1 VLHNARLR
9 RPARSPQ
16 TKDWPIKRK
25 GDLKVT
31 ARQTTTRKK
40 VARKKATTKKT
51 TRKKAA
57 KKTARKKIGRIAASD
72 VLGAELPKSLKALSR
87 QLRRDLNAI
96 EKQIETAR
104 KETRRSLTRVV
115 RDASHH
121 LGTLEARGQ
130 KEWRKMS
137 SRARLE
143 VERTL
148 ERVKR
153 ATRKK

>member
-1 VLHNARLR
+1 M
-9 RPARSPQ
+9 
-16 TKDWPIKRK
+16 
-25 GDLKVT
+25 T

-40 VARKKATTKKT
+40 TTRKKATAKKT

-57 KKTARKKIGRIAASD
+57 KKTGRKKIGRIAASD
-72 VLGAELPKSLKALSR
+72 LLGEELPNSLKALSH
-87 QLRRDLNAI
+87 QLQRDLNAI
-96 EKQIETAR
+96 EKQIETAG

-137 SRARLE
+137 TRARGE

-148 ERVKR
+148 KRVKR
-153 ATRKK
+153 ATQKE

>member
-1 VLHNARLR
+1 M
-9 RPARSPQ
+9 
-16 TKDWPIKRK
+16 
-25 GDLKVT
+25 T
-31 ARQTTTRKK
+31 AQQTTTRKK
-40 VARKKATTKKT
+40 ATRKKATAKKT
-51 TRKKAA
+51 TRKKAT
-57 KKTARKKIGRIAASD
+57 KKTGRKKIGRIAASD
-72 VLGAELPKSLKALSR
+72 LLGAELPNSLKALSR

-96 EKQIETAR
+96 EKQIETAG

-137 SRARLE
+137 ARARSE

-148 ERVKR
+148 KRVKR
-153 ATRKK
+153 ATQKE

>member
-1 VLHNARLR
+1 MA
-9 RPARSPQ
+9 
-16 TKDWPIKRK
+16 
-25 GDLKVT
+25 
-31 ARQTTTRKK
+31 
-40 VARKKATTKKT
+40 ARKTITPKKT

-57 KKTARKKIGRIAASD
+57 PKKAVRKKAAKKTAKKTGRKKTRQIAASD
-72 VLGAELPKSLKALSR
+72 LLGTELPKSLKALSR

-130 KEWRKMS
+130 QEWRKMS
-137 SRARLE
+137 SRARSE

-148 ERVKR
+148 KRVKR
-153 ATRKK
+153 ATQKR

>member
-1 VLHNARLR
+1 M
-9 RPARSPQ
+9 
-16 TKDWPIKRK
+16 
-25 GDLKVT
+25 T

-40 VARKKATTKKT
+40 TTRKKATTKKT
-51 TRKKAA
+51 TGKKSA
-57 KKTARKKIGRIAASD
+57 KKTGRKKIGRIAASD
-72 VLGAELPKSLKALSR
+72 LLGAELPKSLKALSL

-96 EKQIETAR
+96 ERQIETAG

-121 LGTLEARGQ
+121 LGALEARGQ
-130 KEWRKMS
+130 NEWRKMS
-137 SRARLE
+137 TRARGE

-153 ATRKK
+153 AAQKG

>member
-1 VLHNARLR
+1 M
-9 RPARSPQ
+9 
-16 TKDWPIKRK
+16 
-25 GDLKVT
+25 T
-31 ARQTTTRKK
+31 AQQTTTRKK
-40 VARKKATTKKT
+40 ATRKKAT
-51 TRKKAA
+51 A
-57 KKTARKKIGRIAASD
+57 KKTARKKGAKKTSRKKTGRITASD
-72 VLGAELPKSLKALSR
+72 LLGAELPKSLKALSR

-137 SRARLE
+137 SRARSE

-148 ERVKR
+148 KRVKR
-153 ATRKK
+153 ATRNR

>member
-1 VLHNARLR
+1 M
-9 RPARSPQ
+9 
-16 TKDWPIKRK
+16 
-25 GDLKVT
+25 T

-40 VARKKATTKKT
+40 TTRKKTARKKVAAKKT

-57 KKTARKKIGRIAASD
+57 KKTGGKKTRRIAASD
-72 VLGAELPKSLKALSR
+72 LLGAELPESLKALSR

-96 EKQIETAR
+96 EKQIVTAR

-137 SRARLE
+137 ARARSE
-143 VERTL
+143 VERTVK
-148 ERVKR
+148 RVKR
-153 ATRKK
+153 AVQKK

>member
-1 VLHNARLR
+1 M
-9 RPARSPQ
+9 
-16 TKDWPIKRK
+16 
-25 GDLKVT
+25 T

-40 VARKKATTKKT
+40 TTRKKATTKKT
-51 TRKKAA
+51 TGKKAA
-57 KKTARKKIGRIAASD
+57 KKTGRKKIGRIAASD
-72 VLGAELPKSLKALSR
+72 LLGAELPKSLKALSL

-96 EKQIETAR
+96 ERQIETAG

-121 LGTLEARGQ
+121 LGALEARGQ
-130 KEWRKMS
+130 NEWRKMS
-137 SRARLE
+137 TRARGE

-153 ATRKK
+153 AAPKG

>member
-1 VLHNARLR
+1 M
-9 RPARSPQ
+9 
-16 TKDWPIKRK
+16 
-25 GDLKVT
+25 T

-40 VARKKATTKKT
+40 TTRKKATAKKT
-51 TRKKAA
+51 TQKKAA
-57 KKTARKKIGRIAASD
+57 KKTGQKKIGRIAASD
-72 VLGAELPKSLKALSR
+72 LLGAELPKSLKALSL

-96 EKQIETAR
+96 EKQIETAG

-137 SRARLE
+137 TRPRSE

-148 ERVKR
+148 KRVKR
-153 ATRKK
+153 ATQKK

>member
-1 VLHNARLR
+1 M
-9 RPARSPQ
+9 
-16 TKDWPIKRK
+16 
-25 GDLKVT
+25 T

-40 VARKKATTKKT
+40 ATRKKAATKKT
-51 TRKKAA
+51 TRKKAT
-57 KKTARKKIGRIAASD
+57 KKTGRKKIGRIAASD
-72 VLGAELPKSLKALSR
+72 LLGAELPKSLKALSR

-96 EKQIETAR
+96 EKQIETAG
-104 KETRRSLTRVV
+104 KETRRSLTRIV

-137 SRARLE
+137 ARARSE

-148 ERVKR
+148 KRVKR
-153 ATRKK
+153 ATHKG

>member
-1 VLHNARLR
+1 MHASEGSLDR
-9 RPARSPQ
+9 REPEPADRAQRRSENDRSTDDHTQ
-16 TKDWPIKRK
+16 ED
-25 GDLKVT
+25 D
-31 ARQTTTRKK
+31 
-40 VARKKATTKKT
+40 RKKATAKKT

-57 KKTARKKIGRIAASD
+57 KKTGRKKIGRIAASD
-72 VLGAELPKSLKALSR
+72 LLGEELPNSLKALSR

-96 EKQIETAR
+96 EKQIETAG

-137 SRARLE
+137 TRARSE

-148 ERVKR
+148 KRVKR
-153 ATRKK
+153 ATQKE

>member
-1 VLHNARLR
+1 M
-9 RPARSPQ
+9 
-16 TKDWPIKRK
+16 
-25 GDLKVT
+25 T
-31 ARQTTTRKK
+31 ARQTTTPKK

-87 QLRRDLNAI
+87 QLRRDLNAV

-153 ATRKK
+153 AARKK

>member
-1 VLHNARLR
+1 MTV
-9 RPARSPQ
+9 
-16 TKDWPIKRK
+16 
-25 GDLKVT
+25 
-31 ARQTTTRKK
+31 RQTTTRKK
-40 VARKKATTKKT
+40 TTRKKATAKKT
-51 TRKKAA
+51 TRKKTA

-72 VLGAELPKSLKALSR
+72 LLGTELPKSLKALSL

-96 EKQIETAR
+96 EKQIETAG

-121 LGTLEARGQ
+121 LGALEARGQ

-137 SRARLE
+137 TRARSE

-148 ERVKR
+148 EKVKR
-153 ATRKK
+153 ATQKK

>member
-1 VLHNARLR
+1 M
-9 RPARSPQ
+9 
-16 TKDWPIKRK
+16 
-25 GDLKVT
+25 T

-40 VARKKATTKKT
+40 TTRKKAAASKT
-51 TRKKAA
+51 TRKKATAKKATRKKTA
-57 KKTARKKIGRIAASD
+57 KKTGRKKIRRIAASD
-72 VLGAELPKSLKALSR
+72 LLGAELPKSLRALSR
-87 QLRRDLNAI
+87 QLRRDLNGI
-96 EKQIETAR
+96 EKQIETAG

-137 SRARLE
+137 ARARSE

-148 ERVKR
+148 KRVKR
-153 ATRKK
+153 ATQKK

>member
-1 VLHNARLR
+1 M
-9 RPARSPQ
+9 
-16 TKDWPIKRK
+16 
-25 GDLKVT
+25 T
-31 ARQTTTRKK
+31 ARQTTTRRK
-40 VARKKATTKKT
+40 ATRKKSTTKKA

-57 KKTARKKIGRIAASD
+57 KKTGRKKIRRIATAD
-72 VLGAELPKSLKALSR
+72 LLGEELPKSLKALSR

-137 SRARLE
+137 ARARSE

-148 ERVKR
+148 KRVKR
-153 ATRKK
+153 ATQKK

>member
-1 VLHNARLR
+1 M
-9 RPARSPQ
+9 
-16 TKDWPIKRK
+16 
-25 GDLKVT
+25 T

-40 VARKKATTKKT
+40 TTRKKATTKKT
-51 TRKKAA
+51 TGKKAA
-57 KKTARKKIGRIAASD
+57 KKTGRKKTGRIAASD
-72 VLGAELPKSLKALSR
+72 LLGAELPKSLKALSL

-96 EKQIETAR
+96 ERQIETAG

-121 LGTLEARGQ
+121 LGALEARGQ
-130 KEWRKMS
+130 NEWRKMS
-137 SRARLE
+137 TRARGE

-153 ATRKK
+153 AAQKG

>member
-1 VLHNARLR
+1 MA
-9 RPARSPQ
+9 
-16 TKDWPIKRK
+16 
-25 GDLKVT
+25 
-31 ARQTTTRKK
+31 ARQTTTGKK
-40 VARKKATTKKT
+40 ATRKKATAKKT
-51 TRKKAA
+51 TRKKAT
-57 KKTARKKIGRIAASD
+57 KKTQQKKIKRIAASD
-72 VLGAELPKSLKALSR
+72 LLGADLPKSLKALSR

-130 KEWRKMS
+130 QEWRKMS
-137 SRARLE
+137 ARARGE

-148 ERVKR
+148 KRVKR
-153 ATRKK
+153 ATQSK

>member
-1 VLHNARLR
+1 MAAR
-9 RPARSPQ
+9 
-16 TKDWPIKRK
+16 KPI
-25 GDLKVT
+25 T
-31 ARQTTTRKK
+31 
-40 VARKKATTKKT
+40 RKKATRKKAAPKKAV
-51 TRKKAA
+51 RKKAA
-57 KKTARKKIGRIAASD
+57 KKTGRKKKGQIAASNL
-72 VLGAELPKSLKALSR
+72 LGTELPKSLKALSR

-130 KEWRKMS
+130 QEWRKMS
-137 SRARLE
+137 SRARGE

-148 ERVKR
+148 KRVKR
-153 ATRKK
+153 ATQKR

>member
-1 VLHNARLR
+1 M
-9 RPARSPQ
+9 
-16 TKDWPIKRK
+16 
-25 GDLKVT
+25 T

-40 VARKKATTKKT
+40 TTRKKATAKKT

-57 KKTARKKIGRIAASD
+57 KKTGRKKIGRIAASD
-72 VLGAELPKSLKALSR
+72 LLGEELPNSLKALSH

-96 EKQIETAR
+96 EKQIETAG

-137 SRARLE
+137 TRARGE

-148 ERVKR
+148 KRVKR
-153 ATRKK
+153 ATQKE

>member
-1 VLHNARLR
+1 MA
-9 RPARSPQ
+9 
-16 TKDWPIKRK
+16 
-25 GDLKVT
+25 

-40 VARKKATTKKT
+40 TTRKKATAKKTTRKKTTTKKT

-57 KKTARKKIGRIAASD
+57 KKTGQKKIGRIAASD
-72 VLGAELPKSLKALSR
+72 LLGAELPKSLKALSL

-137 SRARLE
+137 ARARSE
-143 VERTL
+143 VEHTL
-148 ERVKR
+148 KRVKR
-153 ATRKK
+153 ATQKK

>member
-1 VLHNARLR
+1 VA
-9 RPARSPQ
+9 
-16 TKDWPIKRK
+16 
-25 GDLKVT
+25 
-31 ARQTTTRKK
+31 TRK
-40 VARKKATTKKT
+40 TITHKKT

-57 KKTARKKIGRIAASD
+57 PKKTVRKKATRKKAAKKTRRIAASD
-72 VLGAELPKSLKALSR
+72 LLGTELPKSLKALSR

-130 KEWRKMS
+130 QEWRKMS
-137 SRARLE
+137 SRARGE

-148 ERVKR
+148 KRVKR
-153 ATRKK
+153 ATKKR